1 MSNITPEHSHNARPL
16 DEQMAAL
23 TDRVDGDMAA
33 VFEQLDEQSKMI
45 VALKAKI
52 QNLDDR
58 RGWVDE
64 IALILNWAERN
75 HRWVWG
81 VVAAGAVTTLLLNI
95 SQDGK
100 EKLVERLT
108 TVEAITALAIVA
120 TAGAKTALDKK

>member
-1 MSNITPEHSHNARPL
+1 MPEITPQHSHNAQSL
-16 DEQMAAL
+16 SEQMAAL
-23 TDRVDGDMAA
+23 TDRVDGDMSA

-45 VALKAKI
+45 QSLNAKV

-75 HRWVWG
+75 HKAVWG
-81 VVAAGAVTTLLLNI
+81 LVVVGALATLLLNI

-108 TVEAITALAIVA
+108 TVEAITAMAIIA